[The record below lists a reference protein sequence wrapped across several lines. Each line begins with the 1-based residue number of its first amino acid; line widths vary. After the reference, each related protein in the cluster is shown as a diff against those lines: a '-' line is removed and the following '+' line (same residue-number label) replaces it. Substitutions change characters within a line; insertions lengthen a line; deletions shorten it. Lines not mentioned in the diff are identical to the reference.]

1 MNMDILVELSI
12 DKWPE
17 LQKRVKEKW
26 PLNVAGFYTL
36 DLNMNYPNV
45 RDAFNYKV
53 YCPYGDID
61 KGFIAISDKDANVDF
76 VLFATTEDTIG
87 LEDALVNTKLINWND
102 KICVDLVTSSLE
114 AIRKKFFAAY
124 NSLNRLRN
132 FLPTTTKITLA
143 QTLLLTIIDYADACY
158 TDLTEELLNKLE
170 RLQNLCIRFIFNL
183 RKYNHISYFRSKLNW
198 LPIRRRRDLHTL
210 TLLYSVLF
218 LPTSPHYLKER
229 FSFLSSTSQRTL
241 RSSSNL
247 SLEIRSHSTDF
258 FSYPFFVHS
267 VRLWNSLPETIRRAR
282 TLNSFRDQVRSYFL
296 SQQFPSNVYAA
307 PVISNRVQIQRI
319 DSTWPYKHSASDLY
333 FTTLALSDLGYGLYL
348 HGTENLIA
356 WVFINEHSFLC
367 HLYCEEEYR
376 GRGYAEWLMKYVIN
390 DQLGKGKDLYTYVE
404 NYNAKSSR
412 LFDKLGFDNI
422 DQGAYMLLQ
431 K

>member
-102 KICVDLVTSSLE
+102 KICVDLVTSST
-114 AIRKKFFAAY
+114 
-124 NSLNRLRN
+124 LN
-132 FLPTTTKITLA
+132 I
-143 QTLLLTIIDYADACY
+143 
-158 TDLTEELLNKLE
+158 LE
-170 RLQNLCIRFIFNL
+170 RVIDRVGFKSARFSS
-183 RKYNHISYFRSKLNW
+183 R
-198 LPIRRRRDLHTL
+198 LHTF
-210 TLLYSVLF
+210 F
-218 LPTSPHYLKER
+218 LDKNTEAFDMSE
-229 FSFLSSTSQRTL
+229 
-241 RSSSNL
+241 
-247 SLEIRSHSTDF
+247 
-258 FSYPFFVHS
+258 
-267 VRLWNSLPETIRRAR
+267 
-282 TLNSFRDQVRSYFL
+282 
-296 SQQFPSNVYAA
+296 FPSNVYAA